1 MTKRLSLSL
10 ILLSLFLSCSYLTES
25 KPILKQSEIERM
37 IAGRIDA
44 EYVGTDNCL
53 KNCHEKGNEH
63 KKLADYFKKSVHAE
77 QIDKETHLPLVNCE
91 TCHGPG
97 SLAIDNI
104 KEVNG
109 KKQCDFE
116 SLINLKKLPA
126 EAKNLICLKC
136 HTKASTPNLAM
147 WRGSA
152 HDLAG
157 VACSDC
163 HRLHTSP
170 LQKVEHA
177 QQINLCLS
185 CHKKIKVEI
194 SNLSKHPLNERKIVC
209 TDCHNPH
216 GSMTSNLLKRESVRE
231 TCAYCH
237 TEKGGPYTFEHADL
251 MEDCSNCHVPHG
263 SINDNLLKVREPIL
277 CLRCHEGHH
286 SFRSEALT
294 PKNKLKFYNRC
305 TDCHLSIHGTDTPSG
320 STTTLPKNQGR
331 MLR

>member
-1 MTKRLSLSL
+1 MSKRLNFY
-10 ILLSLFLSCSYLTES
+10 LLFFYLFLSCSYLTES
-25 KPILKQSEIERM
+25 KPILKQYEIEKL

-53 KNCHEKGNEH
+53 KNCHDKGNEH

-77 QIDKETHLPLVNCE
+77 QIDKDTHLPLVNCE

-97 SLAIDNI
+97 SLAIENI

-116 SLINLKKLPA
+116 SLINIKKLPA

-136 HTKASTPNLAM
+136 HTKASTPNLAI
-147 WRGSA
+147 WRGSK

-163 HRLHTSP
+163 HKLHVSP
-170 LQKVEHA
+170 LQKVGHD

-185 CHKKIKVEI
+185 CHKKIKSEI
-194 SNLSKHPLNERKIVC
+194 SSLSRHPLLEKKVVC

-216 GSMTSNLLKRESVRE
+216 GSMTSHLLKKESVRE
-231 TCAYCH
+231 TCASCH
-237 TEKGGPYTFEHADL
+237 NEKGGPYIFEHADL

-263 SINDNLLKVREPIL
+263 SVNDNLLKVREPIL
-277 CLRCHEGHH
+277 CLKCHEGHH
-286 SFRSEALT
+286 SFRSLALT

-305 TDCHLSIHGTDTPSG
+305 TDCHLSIHGTDIPSG
-320 STTTLPKNQGR
+320 TATTQPKNQGR